1 MSSERF
7 AEFPNAILK
16 EQGVEF
22 SQPDF
27 SDKVELNF
35 GTRCKFIYNTSEPVW
50 YDLAMKPFDSNPS
63 TQRRSKCKD
72 LFFLF
77 VIVLNV
83 SIFADNDP
91 EPQNEDEKNPIEGEQ
106 QEIQKDSS
114 VSNWADQTRQ
124 TWETLNE
131 SEDTEEYSQAKSDF
145 ETSYF
150 QALNLYRQGTDSV
163 KSELRDEV
171 LFWSEHWFGESLRSQ
186 KMEQAGYILKSFD
199 EVSKTIG
206 IGERIATGLESGK
219 ELNIR
224 EYFAAHVIVYMVAES
239 DYRYEPLFKKLTPE
253 TITENLLAYNIACLH
268 SLRGNKQEMLKYIKL
283 AINLGKDKSNFRKDQ
298 DFKKYWKDPDFL
310 KLVKE

>member
-1 MSSERF
+1 
-7 AEFPNAILK
+7 
-16 EQGVEF
+16 
-22 SQPDF
+22 
-27 SDKVELNF
+27 
-35 GTRCKFIYNTSEPVW
+35 
-50 YDLAMKPFDSNPS
+50 MKPFDSNPS

-91 EPQNEDEKNPIEGEQ
+91 EPRNEDEKNSIEGEQ

-114 VSNWADQTRQ
+114 VSNWTDQTRQ

-283 AINLGKDKSNFRKDQ
+283 AINLGKVKSNFRKDQ

>member
-1 MSSERF
+1 
-7 AEFPNAILK
+7 
-16 EQGVEF
+16 
-22 SQPDF
+22 
-27 SDKVELNF
+27 
-35 GTRCKFIYNTSEPVW
+35 
-50 YDLAMKPFDSNPS
+50 MKPFDSNPS

-91 EPQNEDEKNPIEGEQ
+91 EPQNEDEKNPIEEEQ

-114 VSNWADQTRQ
+114 VSNWTYQTKQ
-124 TWETLNE
+124 AWETLNE

-145 ETSYF
+145 ETNYF

-163 KSELRDEV
+163 RSELRDEV
-171 LFWSEHWFGESLRSQ
+171 LFWSAHWFHESLRSQ

-206 IGERIATGLESGK
+206 IGERIATGLESG
-219 ELNIR
+219 R
-224 EYFAAHVIVYMVAES
+224 EHSMREGFAAEIIVYMVAES

-268 SLRGNKQEMLKYIKL
+268 SLRGNKQEMLKYIKI
-283 AINLGKDKSNFRKDQ
+283 AVNLGKDKSHFRKDQ